1 MALTED
7 SEHATKWP
15 PGAKRTVDGEAGG
28 RQLSIREDFKDA
40 LASWASGV
48 SIVATRA
55 GGLVHGVT
63 VSSFASLSLDPPL
76 VIACIAARS
85 RLSPMVREARRFAIS
100 LLSADQGE
108 ASAAFARS
116 GREPAPAFVGIDE
129 DRTPSGMPVVAGAM
143 AHLDCELHSELAVGD
158 HTILV
163 GLVVEAVTHP
173 DKSPLLYYRRAYRR
187 LDAGA

>member
-1 MALTED
+1 MALSD
-7 SEHATKWP
+7 
-15 PGAKRTVDGEAGG
+15 
-28 RQLSIREDFKDA
+28 DFKDA

-63 VSSFASLSLDPPL
+63 VSSFASLSLEPPL
-76 VIACIAARS
+76 VIACVASGS
-85 RLSPMVREARRFAIS
+85 RLPPMVREARRFAIS
-100 LLSADQGE
+100 LLSADQDA
-108 ASAAFARS
+108 ASSAFARS
-116 GREPAPAFVGIDE
+116 TREPAPSFVGVAE
-129 DRTPSGMPVVAGAM
+129 DRTASGMPVVAGAM

-163 GLVVEAVTHP
+163 GRVIEAVTYP
-173 DKSPLLYYRRAYRR
+173 DKSPLLYYRRRYHR